1 MSQQVASL
9 NTIVKSLQIS
19 ATQNGTA
26 VAGANGLGSHSGS
39 NSSSGGSTP
48 SPFGPP
54 QITRTSAPSS
64 AAPIEGPPST
74 ISTGVL
80 TGATIESN
88 STITP
93 TAGSSGS
100 SSDVAA
106 LTHQIAAL
114 SASVAQ
120 LQRMQS
126 TSVRQGMEKRMGQS
140 GAPSPDE
147 KTGTVPSASQ
157 SGTSSTSPGHNA
169 PAGGS
174 QTTAQTPGQ
183 GAPHQQQ
190 GYFPSMGGNSG
201 RPQNARNQT
210 GPAGGLN
217 SSLAS
222 ALGSIGSRPRPHPGR
237 ATSSSVVPGVN
248 SAGGPGYQNMSSIA
262 AGSERLGLPTPG
274 GASGMSL
281 GPMNMINQGA
291 GGRIERDRLDA
302 VTPGG
307 MSREGGPGGMTVT
320 KWEHLPLTPELQR
333 QIVKYGS
340 VLISC
345 TSSLNN
351 QLILVV
357 LILQYRPTQQ
367 NPSTRPSFHVERF

>member
-26 VAGANGLGSHSGS
+26 AAGANGLGSHSGS
-39 NSSSGGSTP
+39 ASSSGGSTP
-48 SPFGPP
+48 SLFGPP
-54 QITRTSAPSS
+54 QITRTSVPTS
-64 AAPIEGPPST
+64 AGAKGVLGPDGPPSA

-80 TGATIESN
+80 TAETIESN

-93 TAGSSGS
+93 TAASSNG

-120 LQRMQS
+120 LQKMQS
-126 TSVRQGMEKRMGQS
+126 TSVRQGLEKKLSQS
-140 GAPSPDE
+140 GAASPELMKKAPS
-147 KTGTVPSASQ
+147 TAQ
-157 SGTSSTSPGHNA
+157 SGTSSTSPGQTV
-169 PAGGS
+169 PAIGAQPS
-174 QTTAQTPGQ
+174 AQTPGQ
-183 GAPHQQQ
+183 AGPQQQQQQ
-190 GYFPSMGGNSG
+190 GYFPNMGGNTG

-217 SSLAS
+217 SSIAS

-237 ATSSSVVPGVN
+237 AASSSVVPGVGANN
-248 SAGGPGYQNMSSIA
+248 SGGQGYQSMSSIA
-262 AGSERLGLPTPG
+262 AGTGPAG
-274 GASGMSL
+274 GMSL
-281 GPMNMINQGA
+281 GNINMINQGA

-333 QIVKYGS
+333 QIVKYG
-340 VLISC
+340 
-345 TSSLNN
+345 
-351 QLILVV
+351 
-357 LILQYRPTQQ
+357 
-367 NPSTRPSFHVERF
+367 

>member
-1 MSQQVASL
+1 LTFLFAQDLIARVARTEAAIADMSQQVASL

-19 ATQNGTA
+19 ATQNGT
-26 VAGANGLGSHSGS
+26 VGANSLGSHSGS

-48 SPFGPP
+48 SLFAAPP
-54 QITRTSAPSS
+54 QITRTSASNTAVPGLASS
-64 AAPIEGPPST
+64 EGPPSA
-74 ISTGVL
+74 ISTGAL
-80 TGATIESN
+80 TAETNESN

-93 TAGSSGS
+93 TAGSSS
-100 SSDVAA
+100 STTDIAA

-126 TSVRQGMEKRMGQS
+126 TSVRQGMEKLMGQS
-140 GAPSPDE
+140 GAASPEE
-147 KTGTVPSASQ
+147 KTGVPPAAGQ
-157 SGTSSTSPGHNA
+157 SGTSNTPPGQNA
-169 PAGGS
+169 SATGA
-174 QTTAQTPGQ
+174 QQAAQTPSQ
-183 GAPHQQQ
+183 GGHPQQQ
-190 GYFPSMGGNSG
+190 GYFPNMGGNVS

-217 SSLAS
+217 SSIAS

-237 ATSSSVVPGVN
+237 AASSNVVPGAGSVN
-248 SAGGPGYQNMSSIA
+248 AGQGYQSMGN
-262 AGSERLGLPTPG
+262 GGERLGVPTPG
-274 GASGMSL
+274 AAGGMSL

-291 GGRIERDRLDA
+291 GGRVERDRLEA

-333 QIVKYGS
+333 QIVKYG
-340 VLISC
+340 
-345 TSSLNN
+345 
-351 QLILVV
+351 
-357 LILQYRPTQQ
+357 
-367 NPSTRPSFHVERF
+367 